1 MDERHHILLGALALP
16 LAGVVLHLI
25 VSMTRYRALRRR
37 EPAPEVEAVPM
48 PEAEQPLPGYS
59 LADEL
64 DRLIAAAAAPAPLL
78 TPAEHEAV
86 VSPAPVVEPEPVFE
100 VKPEPLFPP
109 PSVGRV
115 LSAPVLSAPVSTAP
129 APAPEPGPEPVAVP
143 AAQVPGYM
151 LVGPVE
157 LHFTEGQGRIGVKP
171 GTRSFVEF
179 QRLAGILLD
188 DLRSARGW

>member
-1 MDERHHILLGALALP
+1 VDERYHILLGALALP
-16 LAGVVLHLI
+16 LAGVVMYLI
-25 VSMTRYRALRRR
+25 VSVTRYRALHRR
-37 EPAPEVEAVPM
+37 EPAPEVEAVPT

-78 TPAEHEAV
+78 TRAEHEAV
-86 VSPAPVVEPEPVFE
+86 VSPAPVVESEPVFE

-115 LSAPVLSAPVSTAP
+115 LSAPAPAP
-129 APAPEPGPEPVAVP
+129 APAPEPAPAP
-143 AAQVPGYM
+143 AAQVPGYT

>member
-1 MDERHHILLGALALP
+1 MDERYHIILGALALP
-16 LAGVVLHLI
+16 LGGVVMYLI
-25 VSMTRYRALRRR
+25 VAATRNRALRRR
-37 EPAPEVEAVPM
+37 EPTPEVESVPT
-48 PEAEQPLPGYS
+48 PETGQPLPGYS

-64 DRLIAAAAAPAPLL
+64 DRLIATAAAPAPLL
-78 TPAEHEAV
+78 TPAEYEAV
-86 VSPAPVVEPEPVFE
+86 LSPALVVEPEPVFE
-100 VKPEPLFPP
+100 VEPEPLFPP

-115 LSAPVLSAPVSTAP
+115 LSAPA
-129 APAPEPGPEPVAVP
+129 P
-143 AAQVPGYM
+143 AAQVPCYT

-188 DLRSARGW
+188 DLRSARGC